1 MKTIGFVGPVATRS
15 GYGAH
20 ARDILASLIKMN
32 KYNIQVI
39 SLPWGSTPM
48 DALENDAP
56 LSKEIKSRTV
66 SQFNAQPDIFIQ
78 VSIPNEFQKVGKF
91 NIGITAGIE
100 TTMCA
105 PQWIEGCNRMDLII
119 ATSEHSKKVFEDMSY
134 DQMDKNTNQKIGELR
149 LTTPVEVLLEGS
161 DLSTYFKMET
171 GLGNKNITD
180 TLSAVK
186 EDFAFLF
193 VGHWIQGA
201 VGGDRKD
208 ISMLVHTFCSAFKD
222 KVERNKPALILK
234 TSGATF
240 SIIDREQCMKKIQD
254 IRDIFGNKAPNVY
267 LLHGDLTDEEMNS
280 LYNHS
285 KIKAMVSFT
294 HGEGYGR
301 PLQEFALTGKPVLT
315 SNWSGHID
323 FLKPEYHTLL
333 PGGLTPV
340 DRSAVNDWIL
350 KESQWFTVNY
360 QYAAQVFKHIV
371 DNYKDYFE
379 KSRKVVKY
387 LKDNFSIE
395 AMDTKFAE
403 ILNKYEA
410 RVPET
415 VQIQMPK
422 LNLPKLQKV

>member
-193 VGHWIQGA
+193 VGHWLRGA
-201 VGGDRKD
+201 LGQDRKD
-208 ISMLVHTFCSAFKD
+208 VGMLIKSFSESFKGD
-222 KVERNKPALILK
+222 ENKPALILK
-234 TSGATF
+234 TSSANF
-240 SIIDREQCMKKIQD
+240 SIKERESFRKRIESLVSN
-254 IRDIFGNKAPNVY
+254 IPNPPSVY
-267 LLHGDLTDEEMNS
+267 LLFGELTNKEMNQ
-280 LYNHS
+280 LYNHP
-285 KIKAMVSFT
+285 KIKTMVTFT
-294 HGEGYGR
+294 KGEGFGR
-301 PLQEFALTGKPVLT
+301 PLLEFTMTGKPVIA

-323 FLKPEYHTLL
+323 FLPMNKSILL
-333 PGGLTPV
+333 SGSLTDV
-340 DRSAVNDWIL
+340 HESAVDNFIL
-350 KESQWFTVNY
+350 KEGKWFTVNY
-360 QYAAQVFKHIV
+360 DDAIRVLKIV
-371 DNYKDYFE
+371 RDNYDTHYKNSQELMLENRE
-379 KSRKVVKY
+379 KYSLNGMINSFKK
-387 LKDNFSIE
+387 
-395 AMDTKFAE
+395 
-403 ILNKYEA
+403 ILQPVFDK
-410 RVPET
+410 PT
-415 VQIQMPK
+415 QHK
-422 LNLPKLQKV
+422 LILPKLTKIK

>member
-1 MKTIGFVGPVATRS
+1 MRTIGFVGPVATRS

-48 DALENDAP
+48 DALENEDE
-56 LSKEIKSRTV
+56 LSNAIKTRIVPNFTY
-66 SQFNAQPDIFIQ
+66 QPDIFIQ

-119 ATSEHSKKVFEDMSY
+119 TTSEHSKKVFEDMSF
-134 DQMDKNTNQKIGELR
+134 DQMDNNTQQKIGELH

-161 DLSTYFKMET
+161 DLTTYFKTED
-171 GLGNKNITD
+171 GLGNKNISD
-180 TLSAVK
+180 VLSTVK

-193 VGHWIQGA
+193 VGHWIQGGI
-201 VGGDRKD
+201 GGDRKD
-208 ISMLVHTFCSAFKD
+208 IAMLIHTFANAFKD
-222 KVERNKPALILK
+222 KSSANKPALILK

-240 SIIDREQCMKKIQD
+240 SIIDREQCYKKIQEVRAS
-254 IRDIFGNKAPNVY
+254 IGPKAPNVY
-267 LLHGDLTDEEMNS
+267 LLHGDLTDEEMNA
-280 LYNHS
+280 LYNHP
-285 KIKAMVSFT
+285 KVKAMVSFT

-301 PLQEFALTGKPVLT
+301 PLQEFALSGKPVIT
-315 SNWSGHID
+315 SAWSGHLD

-333 PGGLTPV
+333 PGGMTKV
-340 DRSAVNDWIL
+340 DPSAVNDWIL
-350 KESQWFTVNY
+350 RDSEWYTVNY
-360 QYAAQVFKHIV
+360 AYAGQVLRHVV
-371 DNYKDYFE
+371 DNYKQYLE
-379 KSRKVVKY
+379 KSRKGVKF
-387 LKDNFSIE
+387 LKDNFSME
-395 AMDTKFAE
+395 AMDKRFAD
-403 ILNKYEA
+403 ILTKYETNIPQA
-410 RVPET
+410 VP
-415 VQIQMPK
+415 IQMPK